1 MNAGALQNGAHRAT
15 GDNTGTG
22 GSRLQQH
29 DTRGPLTR
37 DRVRDGALDA
47 RNLEEVLLGFFHAL
61 GNGRGNFLGLAV
73 TDTDGAVTIAHHD
86 QRGEAEATTTLHNLG
101 DAVDRD
107 DALNVRGLLGG
118 SCAAVTALPVPPLA
132 ATGTA
137 SAALGSSHWIYL
149 SLLRPLCVGTGA

>member
-1 MNAGALQNGAHRAT
+1 M
-15 GDNTGTG
+15 
-22 GSRLQQH
+22 
-29 DTRGPLTR
+29 
-37 DRVRDGALDA
+37 RDGALDA
-47 RNLEEVLLGFFHAL
+47 GDLEEVLLGLFDTL
-61 GNGRGNFLGLAV
+61 GDGRGNFLGLAV

-107 DALNVRGLLGG
+107 DALDVRGLLGG
-118 SCAAVTALPVPPLA
+118 AGATVTALPVPPLA

>member
-1 MNAGALQNGAHRAT
+1 M
-15 GDNTGTG
+15 
-22 GSRLQQH
+22 
-29 DTRGPLTR
+29 
-37 DRVRDGALDA
+37 RDGALDTGD
-47 RNLEEVLLGFFHAL
+47 LEEVLLGLLNTL
-61 GNGRGNFLGLAV
+61 GDGGRHLLGLAV

-137 SAALGSSHWIYL
+137 SAALGSSHWNYL
-149 SLLRPLCVGTGA
+149 SLLRPLSYGTGT